1 MIFGSFVNLK
11 AFTQS
16 VVTPL
21 SRMSFSSTCYGLRKF
36 KFLRKFPSGDIDN
49 FDVNLDKIKILDVDS
64 VKLISSDPKLISGKE
79 TTYDSNTVCGI
90 L

>member
-1 MIFGSFVNLK
+1 MV
-11 AFTQS
+11 
-16 VVTPL
+16 
-21 SRMSFSSTCYGLRKF
+21 RKF

-64 VKLISSDPKLISGKE
+64 VELISSDQLISGKE